1 MILDE
6 RLEFADAASV
16 VNAAGTFLLGDVVP
30 LSVARDIGGGED
42 GQLYLVVQVDTA
54 LDSAGEAATVV
65 FKLVSDAQAA
75 IATDG
80 TASVHA
86 VSETFTEAQLDDVGK
101 RVWVCPVPP
110 QSDAEPYETYLGV
123 IYTIGTE
130 ALTAGAVSAF
140 LTRDIGSKKVYS
152 SPSQYV

>member
-6 RLEFADAASV
+6 LLEFADATSV
-16 VNAAGTFLLGDVVP
+16 VNATGTFLLGDVVP
-30 LSVARDIGGGED
+30 LSVARDIGGGEA
-42 GQLYLVVQVDTA
+42 GQVYLVVSIDTA
-54 LDSAGEAATVV
+54 LDSAAEGATVV

-75 IATDG
+75 IAVDG

-86 VSETFTEAQLDDVGK
+86 VSETFTEAQLDAAGD
-101 RVWVCPVPP
+101 RVWVVPVPP
-110 QSDAEPYETYLGV
+110 QSDVEPYETYLGV
-123 IYTIGTE
+123 IYTIGGE
-130 ALTAGAVSAF
+130 ALTAGKVNAF